1 MGFEWIVIL
10 KKNKMRHKA
19 VTARKTYPLEFDF
32 RKGSVLRAD
41 RYTFH
46 GVEGRV
52 GTINNLSEYRVL
64 SVEVGLF
71 SIRNEK
77 LGLVRVRARI
87 GHGDDAARVELRAV
101 R

>member
-1 MGFEWIVIL
+1 MDCNL
-10 KKNKMRHKA
+10 KKEQDETHKA

-52 GTINNLSEYRVL
+52 GTINDLSEYRVL

-71 SIRNEK
+71 GVRNEK
-77 LGLVRVRARI
+77 L
-87 GHGDDAARVELRAV
+87 
-101 R
+101 